1 MTNKQIANALMRL
14 EPNAK
19 WTLIGD
25 DYADID
31 WLCECPKPTKAQ
43 VQAEI
48 DKEPEIAAIKEAAK
62 ESRRA
67 KLLALGLTE
76 DELDA

>member
-1 MTNKQIANALMRL
+1 MTNKQIANALIRL
-14 EPNAK
+14 LPDAK
-19 WTLIGD
+19 WTLVGD
-25 DYADID
+25 DYADIN

-43 VQAEI
+43 LSAEI
-48 DKEPEIAAIKEAAK
+48 AKEPEIEAAKAAAK